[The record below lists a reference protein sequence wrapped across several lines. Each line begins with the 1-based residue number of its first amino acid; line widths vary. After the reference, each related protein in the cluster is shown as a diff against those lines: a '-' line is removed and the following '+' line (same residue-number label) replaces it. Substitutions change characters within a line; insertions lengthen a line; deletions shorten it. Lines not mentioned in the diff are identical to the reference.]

1 MLVSGISRGGAWA
14 HPLFL
19 NQAEAKA
26 PRNFFSETEH
36 SHYLRVWM
44 TGPPLI
50 SMSGSATSWSLL
62 GLKKG

>member
-44 TGPPLI
+44 TGPPPYLNVRI
-50 SMSGSATSWSLL
+50 CH
-62 GLKKG
+62 

>member
-26 PRNFFSETEH
+26 PKNFFSETGN

-44 TGPPLI
+44 TGPPPYLNVWI
-50 SMSGSATSWSLL
+50 CHRLVTIGT
-62 GLKKG
+62 

>member
-1 MLVSGISRGGAWA
+1 MLVSGISRGVAWA

-26 PRNFFSETEH
+26 PKIFFP
-36 SHYLRVWM
+36 RP
-44 TGPPLI
+44 GI
-50 SMSGSATSWSLL
+50 SIISGSGSATGWSLL